1 MIKTQT
7 LINNFFNKNVKEV
20 KNENEFIPNHGVNDA
35 DRATH
40 FNNFDRDRM
49 HKIRQ
54 IKAQ

>member
-7 LINNFFNKNVKEV
+7 LINNLFNKNVKEV

-35 DRATH
+35 DRVTH
-40 FNNFDRDRM
+40 FDNYNRDLVF
-49 HKIRQ
+49 KIKQ